1 MKSLFL
7 RSAFLLV
14 IAVLCLATSPL
25 KAQRPG
31 GGGGRGGFGGGG
43 PGGGRGGFGG
53 GGSLGILQ
61 RDTNAEELKLTDD
74 QKAKIKELS
83 EKQREDT
90 RMRDIFGK
98 MRDASDEERTALQA
112 ETVKLTESIRLQ
124 TDADLKQILMPE
136 QFTRYRQLALQQR
149 GVSAIGDSD
158 VSGELKLSEEQL
170 AKLKAISEESDKRR
184 NELFAKMRE
193 QGFGGGGG
201 EDMRTKMEEMR
212 KEFEEKRIAILTD
225 AQRKQWEVLRGPE
238 PVAEDDAA
246 KKDTAKADS
255 SNDAGSRFAR
265 RSVPVADADAVV
277 SQSVGDGRPAR
288 VAITSFGKAA
298 DVALA
303 VKAASITSEKPADG
317 DAAKNAGPQEKVD
330 LKVEKLTFNFRFAP
344 WADVLKTFAELG
356 GLTLDLNVIPPGT
369 FNYFDEKEY
378 TPTEALD
385 VINGYLL
392 QKGFVLVRRDQFL
405 VVLNVDDGIP
415 PNLVPNIPLEELAQ
429 HGKNELLN
437 IILPVEGITAEEA
450 AEEAKELI
458 GPQGSVVAL
467 KKLTAISV
475 TDIGTNL
482 RRIQRLLSGVT
493 ANPGDLAFRSFDLK
507 HIEATDAERTVRELF
522 GLPRGIESVS
532 DGVGSRSRGSDQR
545 DPRDDRSRTP
555 LPTAAKAKIQVAIDE
570 RTNRLLITAGVAEMK
585 IVEDTLKAIDVA
597 EEVGTTGTRKP
608 RNRDPYLHVY
618 SVKTADPMEVAKT
631 LGVLYPG
638 CVVNEDG
645 RARRLHIHGTP
656 AQHEQIERTIKQ
668 LDGEGGGS
676 TSVAVVP
683 TGRIDALTATTTLHM
698 LFVGEKD
705 AAPSI
710 QPHPAGSALIVR
722 GTADQV
728 NQIKMLLTQ
737 MDPNALAGERQ
748 KGTLRS
754 IPLGGRDA
762 DEFTAM
768 IKQFWSTRHSNP
780 IIVVPSQTK
789 PVNDLRVP
797 SATAP
802 TEEKPRSRVGRTS
815 SSAAETAPKES
826 APRNAAP
833 KAASP
838 KSDPDSAPAPTR
850 KVRAAKADE
859 SKRQTIKSKPLPAND
874 AKLDARAAL
883 DLSATPARVIF
894 TSQTT
899 DNTQAP
905 PSLPRWSQAFAR
917 GVSSL
922 DCVDAVVQKPE
933 IHRDKLGGVV
943 LVSDRPN
950 DQPTAADNPTPK
962 KKNKAALAKPNARKK
977 KKPAAVESAKEAITD
992 NQPQTE
998 RSRSKAADAGD
1009 VRQSEQKTAEGGGSP
1024 ILIVPNGGNLILKS
1038 DDEAALDELESL
1050 IEMMQEAAPS
1060 KSRWTVF
1067 YLRSAD
1073 ASETAAMLERLFP
1086 TSSVSSSNAS
1096 SSGML
1101 GELTSGM
1108 GSMGRTLMNATG
1120 LNTLGTS
1127 SLALRIVPEVRSNA
1141 LYVSGPAHQVSEVE
1155 MMLKVLD
1162 ASELPDQLRDRAPHF
1177 IEVEHAEV
1185 EEVAAIVR
1193 DVYKD
1198 DLTPEGQQPG
1208 QAPNPFAMLMGQ
1220 GGGSNRNNRGGQQ
1233 PQRTIKLTLGV
1244 DTRTN
1249 TLIVSASESL
1259 FRQIE
1264 ALVISLDDAA
1274 RDAKRTVRVVD
1285 LGGANPALVQ
1295 QTLGAMYSK
1304 VKVSSS
1310 GKSKSSG
1317 TSSSSGSS
1325 SSPSAPPSFGASP
1338 FLPFGVSNGSS
1349 NSGGSSSDAARS
1361 FFQQRMRERMGG
1373 SGGGPGR

>member
-1 MKSLFL
+1 MKFL
-7 RSAFLLV
+7 LQRGLWLLV
-14 IAVLCLATSPL
+14 IAVLLTASSGSL
-25 KAQRPG
+25 MAQRPQ

-43 PGGGRGGFGG
+43 PGGGRG

-83 EKQREDT
+83 DKQREDT
-90 RMRDIFGK
+90 RMRDIGSK
-98 MRDASDEERTALQA
+98 MRDASEEERPALQA
-112 ETVKLTESIRLQ
+112 EIVKLTESIRQQ
-124 TDADLKQILMPE
+124 TDAELKLILLPE

-158 VSGELKLSEEQL
+158 VAGELKLSDEQL
-170 AKLKAISEESDKRR
+170 AKLKAITEESDKRR
-184 NELFAKMRE
+184 TEMFTKLRE
-193 QGFGGGGG
+193 PGGGGGG
-201 EDMRTKMEEMR
+201 EDMRTKFEEMR
-212 KEFEEKRIAILTD
+212 KETEEKRLSVLTD
-225 AQRKQWEVLRGPE
+225 AQRKQWGELRGPE
-238 PVAEDDAA
+238 PVAEGDAA
-246 KKDTAKADS
+246 KADAS
-255 SNDAGSRFAR
+255 KTSPSTDSGSRFTR
-265 RSVPVADADAVV
+265 RSVPTADAEAAV
-277 SQSVGDGRPAR
+277 SQVTGDGRPAR

-298 DVALA
+298 DDAIA
-303 VKAASITSEKPADG
+303 AKAATNTSDKPKDIE
-317 DAAKNAGPQEKVD
+317 AAKAAD

-415 PNLVPNIPLEELAQ
+415 PNLVPNIPIEELSQ
-429 HGKNELLN
+429 RGKNELLN

-467 KKLTAISV
+467 KKANAISV

-482 RRIQRLLSGVT
+482 RRIQRLLAGVT
-493 ANPGDLAFRSFDLK
+493 AAPGDLAFKSFELK
-507 HIEATDAERTVRELF
+507 HIDAADAERTVRELF
-522 GLPRGIESVS
+522 GLPRGVESVS
-532 DGVGSRSRGSDQR
+532 DGISRNRGGDNR
-545 DPRDDRSRTP
+545 DPRDDRGRAPTP
-555 LPTAAKAKIQVAIDE
+555 TVAKAKVQVAIDE

-597 EEVGTTGTRKP
+597 EETGTAGTRRP
-608 RNRDPYLHVY
+608 RNREPYLHVY

-631 LGVLYPG
+631 LNVLYPG

-645 RARRLHIHGTP
+645 RARRLHIHASP

-668 LDGEGGGS
+668 LDGEGGGGS
-676 TSVAVVP
+676 SVAVVP

-698 LFVGEKD
+698 LFIGEKD

-728 NQIKMLLTQ
+728 SQIKMLLTQ

-762 DEFTAM
+762 DEFSGM

-780 IIVVPSQTK
+780 IIIVPSQTK
-789 PVNDLRVP
+789 PAHDLRVP
-797 SATAP
+797 SALP
-802 TEEKPRSRVGRTS
+802 PSDDKPRARVGRTS
-815 SSAAETAPKES
+815 SSTAEQPAKEP
-826 APRNAAP
+826 AR
-833 KAASP
+833 
-838 KSDPDSAPAPTR
+838 KSDESTAPAPSR
-850 KVRAAKADE
+850 KLRSAKAGDA
-859 SKRQTIKSKPLPAND
+859 KRQPIQSKPLRAD
-874 AKLDARAAL
+874 EAKPEPRASLDPAAL
-883 DLSATPARVIF
+883 SARVF
-894 TSQTT
+894 LTSQTDAAST
-899 DNTQAP
+899 
-905 PSLPRWSQAFAR
+905 PS
-917 GVSSL
+917 
-922 DCVDAVVQKPE
+922 
-933 IHRDKLGGVV
+933 
-943 LVSDRPN
+943 
-950 DQPTAADNPTPK
+950 ADENPTPK
-962 KKNKAALAKPNARKK
+962 KKKKAAAAKPNAKK
-977 KKPAAVESAKEAITD
+977 KRKPAA
-992 NQPQTE
+992 
-998 RSRSKAADAGD
+998 ADAPNKAMTDKPLANDSDPTSKEERTSQEPVKG
-1009 VRQSEQKTAEGGGSP
+1009 VGAP
-1024 ILIVPNGGNLILKS
+1024 ILIVPNEGNLIIKS
-1038 DDEAALDELESL
+1038 DDEAALDELENL
-1050 IEMMQEAAPS
+1050 ITMMQEAAPS

-1086 TSSVSSSNAS
+1086 TSSVSSSTAS
-1096 SSGML
+1096 SGGML
-1101 GELTSGM
+1101 SELTSGM

-1127 SLALRIVPEVRSNA
+1127 SLILRIIPEVRSNA
-1141 LYVSGPAHQVSEVE
+1141 LYVSGPSHQVGEVE

-1193 DVYKD
+1193 EVYKD

-1220 GGGSNRNNRGGQQ
+1220 GGGSSKSNRGGQQ
-1233 PQRTIKLTLGV
+1233 QQRTIKLTLGV

-1310 GKSKSSG
+1310 GKAKSSG
-1317 TSSSSGSS
+1317 ASSSGGSGSSS
-1325 SSPSAPPSFGASP
+1325 SSPSAGAPPIMPFSPFGGSSSGGAPPSDDMRRFFESRMRDRMG
-1338 FLPFGVSNGSS
+1338 GGGS
-1349 NSGGSSSDAARS
+1349 SGGSS
-1361 FFQQRMRERMGG
+1361 
-1373 SGGGPGR
+1373 GR

>member
-1 MKSLFL
+1 MKSIFQ
-7 RSAFLLV
+7 RSASLL
-14 IAVLCLATSPL
+14 AVVGVLLTATPL
-25 KAQRPG
+25 MAQRPQG
-31 GGGGRGGFGGGG
+31 GGGPGGGRGGLG
-43 PGGGRGGFGG
+43 GGGRGGFGG

-83 EKQREDT
+83 DKQREDT
-90 RMRDIFGK
+90 RMRDIGSK
-98 MRDASDEERTALQA
+98 MRDATDDERTALQT
-112 ETVKLTESIRLQ
+112 EMTKLTESIRVQ

-149 GVSAIGDSD
+149 GVSAIGDND
-158 VSGELKLSEEQL
+158 VAGELKLSEEQL
-170 AKLKAISEESDKRR
+170 AKLKAIAEESDKRR
-184 NELFAKMRE
+184 RE
-193 QGFGGGGG
+193 MFTNGGGFGGGG

-212 KEFEEKRIAILTD
+212 KEIEEKRLAVLTD

-238 PVAEDDAA
+238 PTPEGDTTKTDAA
-246 KKDTAKADS
+246 KAS
-255 SNDAGSRFAR
+255 SSKDAGSRFTR
-265 RSVPVADADAVV
+265 RSAPIADADATV
-277 SQSVGDGRPAR
+277 SQPAGDSKPTR

-298 DVALA
+298 DEALTA
-303 VKAASITSEKPADG
+303 KAANSTREKPAEG
-317 DAAKNAGPQEKVD
+317 DAAKTAEQKEKVD

-415 PNLVPNIPLEELAQ
+415 PNLVPNIPLEELSQ
-429 HGKNELLN
+429 HGRNELLN

-482 RRIQRLLSGVT
+482 RRIQRLLAGVT
-493 ANPGDLAFRSFDLK
+493 ANPGDLAFKSFELK
-507 HIEATDAERTVRELF
+507 HIEASDAEKTVRELF

-532 DGVGSRSRGSDQR
+532 DGVVPRNRGGDPR
-545 DPRDDRSRTP
+545 DPRDDRNRAPTP
-555 LPTAAKAKIQVAIDE
+555 VATKAKIQVAIDD
-570 RTNRLLITAGVAEMK
+570 RTNRLLITAGAAEMK
-585 IVEDTLKAIDVA
+585 IVDDTLKAIDVA
-597 EEVGTTGTRKP
+597 EEAATTGTRKP
-608 RNRDPYLHVY
+608 RNREPYLHVY

-631 LGVLYPG
+631 LNVLYPG

-645 RARRLHIHGTP
+645 RARRLHIHASS

-722 GTADQV
+722 GTMDQV

-762 DEFTAM
+762 DEFSDM

-797 SATAP
+797 SAKP
-802 TEEKPRSRVGRTS
+802 SNEEKPRSRVGRTS
-815 SSAAETAPKES
+815 SSTTETPASES
-826 APRNAAP
+826 APRNDTP

-838 KSDPDSAPAPTR
+838 KSDSAPAPSR
-850 KVRAAKADE
+850 KVRSAKADE
-859 SKRQTIKSKPLPAND
+859 SKRQPINSKPLRGDD
-874 AKLDARAAL
+874 AKPDARAAL
-883 DLSATPARVIF
+883 DLTPSSARVF
-894 TSQTT
+894 LASQT
-899 DNTQAP
+899 
-905 PSLPRWSQAFAR
+905 
-917 GVSSL
+917 
-922 DCVDAVVQKPE
+922 E
-933 IHRDKLGGVV
+933 
-943 LVSDRPN
+943 SDVEAN
-950 DQPTAADNPTPK
+950 QPTAKDNSTPK
-962 KKNKAALAKPNARKK
+962 KKKKAASAKKIAKK
-977 KKPAAVESAKEAITD
+977 KKPATVDSSNEVMTD
-992 NQPQTE
+992 DKSQTE
-998 RSRSKAADAGD
+998 RSRSKTAEAGD
-1009 VRQSEQKTAEGGGSP
+1009 VRRGEQKTTEGGGSP

-1038 DDEAALDELESL
+1038 DDEAALDELEKL
-1050 IEMMQEAAPS
+1050 IELMQEATPS

-1127 SLALRIVPEVRSNA
+1127 SLTLRIVPEVRSNA

-1177 IEVEHAEV
+1177 IVVEHAEV

-1193 DVYKD
+1193 EVYKD

-1208 QAPNPFAMLMGQ
+1208 QAQNPFAMLMGQ
-1220 GGGSNRNNRGGQQ
+1220 GGNNNRGNRGGQQ
-1233 PQRTIKLTLGV
+1233 APRTIKLTLGV
-1244 DTRTN
+1244 DSRTN

-1264 ALVISLDDAA
+1264 ALVFSLDDAA

-1285 LGGANPALVQ
+1285 LGGANPAVVQ

-1304 VKVSSS
+1304 VKIGSSS
-1310 GKSKSSG
+1310 KNKSGGATPSSG
-1317 TSSSSGSS
+1317 SGSS
-1325 SSPSAPPSFGASP
+1325 SSATPSFGASP
-1338 FLPFGVSNGSS
+1338 FMPFSPFGGGTPT
-1349 NSGGSSSDAARS
+1349 GGSGAPQSDATRS
-1361 FFQQRMRERMGG
+1361 FFEQRMRDRMGGGGPPGG